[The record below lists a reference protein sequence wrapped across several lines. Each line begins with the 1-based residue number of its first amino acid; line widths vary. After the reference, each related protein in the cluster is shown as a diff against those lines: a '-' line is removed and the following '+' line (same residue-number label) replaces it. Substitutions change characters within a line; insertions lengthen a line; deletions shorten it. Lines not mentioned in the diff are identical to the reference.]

1 MATLRLFFLS
11 LGSNWRFP
19 LINVG
24 IMTNPFLLI
33 TSYMIFGKP
42 SIIEVSKN
50 CSKNKYPIIKTMQI
64 NSKEIVIIIKSLQS
78 WKATCKRLSYLVK
91 FIYSEKATKFW
102 EIFPKIWR
110 QIVCLIKLNQYETA
124 PYFIQFSKNLTC
136 NCLLI
141 SVFCPKFP

>member
-91 FIYSEKATKFW
+91 FIYSEKATKFCN
-102 EIFPKIWR
+102 IFTLLLSYILPVKSKVKIL
-110 QIVCLIKLNQYETA
+110 QNFMA
-124 PYFIQFSKNLTC
+124 FSEYMNFT
-136 NCLLI
+136 
-141 SVFCPKFP
+141 